1 MESLEMSDGRRSYE
15 RSITSS
21 FQFCVGL
28 AKVRLQRPRFA
39 PTVET
44 KLADIPISLDNRPLF
59 LDRPRGS
66 PAHPHP
72 SITARAAF
80 DQMSDLLP
88 GQATAWCSLA
98 IVSHIATGHTIVT
111 AGGKIADGRGANLR
125 FGEGRK
131 DFIVP
136 EFIAWGDPAAAG

>member
-1 MESLEMSDGRRSYE
+1 MESLRMSDGRRSYE
-15 RSITSS
+15 RSVTSS

-44 KLADIPISLDNRPLF
+44 KLADIPVSPDNRPLV
-59 LDRPRGS
+59 LDPPRDS

-72 SITARAAF
+72 SIAARVVF
-80 DQMSDLLP
+80 DQMSD
-88 GQATAWCSLA
+88 SA
-98 IVSHIATGHTIVT
+98 IVSHIAVGQAIVT
-111 AGGKIADGRGANLR
+111 AAGGKVRGANLR

-131 DFIVP
+131 DFNVP
-136 EFIAWGDPAAAG
+136 EFIAWGDPAAGARLDR